1 MTQRSSEAA
10 RIELIRTMFGGSSS
24 ARTIVGIGDD
34 AAVLAPSAMPLVW
47 TIDAQVEGV
56 HFRRDFMSMEDVGYR
71 ATMAAVS
78 DLGAMGASPLGILAA
93 LVLPADFSDE
103 DLRAVL
109 EGQARAAEEVGT
121 PIVGGNLAR
130 GSEISITT
138 TVLGE
143 SSRPLTRS
151 GARPGD
157 EVVLA
162 GPLGLSAAGLL
173 LLQASAGK
181 TNERS
186 DTHPDAAPA
195 LRAYRRPVARIA
207 AGLAARDVATAAI
220 DVSDGLARDVGHIAR
235 GSGVRIALDPSR
247 LVTTELERAARIVG
261 ADPLSLALHGGED
274 FALVMTVPS
283 GRVPAGFVAIGRVLA
298 GERSTADVVLEERGG
313 MLVPVAEG
321 GYDHFSKGDGGT

>member
-1 MTQRSSEAA
+1 M
-10 RIELIRTMFGGSSS
+10 
-24 ARTIVGIGDD
+24 GIGDD
-34 AAVLAPSAMPLVW
+34 AAVLTPSTSPLVW

-103 DLRAVL
+103 DLRAL
-109 EGQARAAEEVGT
+109 LQGQAEAAGEVGM

-157 EVVLA
+157 DVVLA

-173 LLQASAGK
+173 LLQASSDKAD
-181 TNERS
+181 ER
-186 DTHPDAAPA
+186 PDAAPA

-207 AGLAARDVATAAI
+207 DGLAARDVATAAI

-235 GSGVRIALDPSR
+235 ASGVRIALDPAK
-247 LVTTELERAARIVG
+247 LVTLELELAARIVG
-261 ADPLSLALHGGED
+261 ANPLSLALHGGED
-274 FALVMTVPS
+274 FALVMTVPA
-283 GRVPAGFVAIGRVLA
+283 GRVPAGFSSIGRVLV
-298 GERSTADVVLEERGG
+298 GVQNDGDVVLEGPGETF
-313 MLVPVAEG
+313 VPVEQR
-321 GYDHFSKGDGGT
+321 GYDHFG

>member
-10 RIELIRTMFGGSSS
+10 RIELIRTLFGSSSS
-24 ARTIVGIGDD
+24 ARTMVGIGDD
-34 AAVLAPSAMPLVW
+34 AAVLTPSAWPLVW

-78 DLGAMGASPLGILAA
+78 DLSAMGASPLGILAA
-93 LVLPADFSDE
+93 LVLPAEFSDE
-103 DLRAVL
+103 DLRALL
-109 EGQARAAEEVGT
+109 EGQARAADEVGT
-121 PIVGGNLAR
+121 PMVGGNLAR

-143 SSRPLTRS
+143 SSRPITRS

-157 EVVLA
+157 DVVLA

-173 LLQASAGK
+173 VLQASFEK
-181 TNERS
+181 PSER
-186 DTHPDAAPA
+186 PDAHADAVPA

-207 AGLAARDVATAAI
+207 AGLAARDVATSGI
-220 DVSDGLARDVGHIAR
+220 DISDGLARDVGHIAR
-235 GSGVRIALDPSR
+235 DSGVRIALDPSR
-247 LVTTELERAARIVG
+247 LVTPELECAARIVG
-261 ADPLSLALHGGED
+261 ANPLSLALHGGED

-283 GRVPAGFVAIGRVLA
+283 GQMPAGFVLIGRVLA
-298 GERSTADVVLEERGG
+298 GEQGTGDVVLDVPGQAF
-313 MLVPVAEG
+313 VPVEQH
-321 GYDHFSKGDGGT
+321 GYDHFR

>member
-10 RIELIRTMFGGSSS
+10 RIELIRTLFGASSS
-24 ARTIVGIGDD
+24 TRTIVGIGDD
-34 AAVLAPSAMPLVW
+34 AAVLVPSNLPLVW

-56 HFRRDFMSMEDVGYR
+56 HFRRDFMSMEDIGYR
-71 ATMAAVS
+71 ATMAAAS
-78 DLGAMGASPLGILAA
+78 DLGAMGAAPLGILAA
-93 LVLPADFSDE
+93 LVLPAEFSDE
-103 DLRAVL
+103 DLRALL
-109 EGQARAAEEVGT
+109 EGQAQAANEVGT

-173 LLQASAGK
+173 LLQASVGK
-181 TNERS
+181 TNERPEA
-186 DTHPDAAPA
+186 HLDAAPA

-207 AGLAARDVATAAI
+207 AGLAARGVATAGI
-220 DVSDGLARDVGHIAR
+220 DISDGLARDVGHIAR
-235 GSGVRIALDPSR
+235 GSGVRIALDPAR
-247 LVTTELERAARIVG
+247 LVTPELERAARIVG

-283 GRVPAGFVAIGRVLA
+283 GQIPAGFVWIGRVLA
-298 GERSTADVVLEERGG
+298 GEQSAADVVLDVPGQAF
-313 MLVPVAEG
+313 VPVEQH
-321 GYDHFSKGDGGT
+321 GYDHFR